1 MALTSGNFSKANA
14 DAMSAAYAKKF
25 GAAPDVL
32 HTQTGDGA
40 DLVPL

>member
-1 MALTSGNFSKANA
+1 MAMTSGAFGEAQGQA
-14 DAMSAAYAKKF
+14 VVAAYRSRF

-40 DLVPL
+40 TLL